1 MRRQNYLFGLLVA
14 GCGLSHTHEYSA
26 GVLPTAIVSCACV
39 IPDAGPV
46 GPAVSDWDEPFL
58 TDYVQLTFAD
68 SFHKA
73 GEAYFS
79 PNGEWI
85 IFQAVAKPAEGESPD
100 EHYAMYV
107 AKLQTHDGAVKGLEE
122 PILVSPSGS
131 ANTCG
136 WFHPHEPGRILFGC
150 TLVPPSGTDV
160 PGYQREQ
167 SKYRWAFP
175 EEMTIVQTVVPQML
189 GKSGAVDLKPVVD
202 MPGYCA

>member
-1 MRRQNYLFGLLVA
+1 MRRQNCLFGLLVA
-14 GCGLSHTHEYSA
+14 GCGLSHTHEYAA

-85 IFQAVAKPAEGESPD
+85 IFQAVAKPAEGASPD

-107 AKLQTHDGAVKGLEE
+107 AKLQTQDGAVTGLED
-122 PILVSPSGS
+122 PILVSPPGS

-136 WFHPHEPGRILFGC
+136 WFHPTSRAGFSLAARWCHPAALMFPATSVNNRSTAG
-150 TLVPPSGTDV
+150 PS
-160 PGYQREQ
+160 PKR
-167 SKYRWAFP
+167 
-175 EEMTIVQTVVPQML
+175 
-189 GKSGAVDLKPVVD
+189 
-202 MPGYCA
+202 